1 MPRPRIAR
9 RVHATPPV
17 DYFKPRGIPMRDLDE
32 VTLAV
37 EELEAVRLADVEA
50 LDQEGGAQHMGVSR
64 PTFARV
70 LHSAR
75 GKVAD
80 ALVHGKALRI
90 EGGDFRIVCR
100 RFRCFSCGHEWDEP
114 FGTGRPTSCTG
125 CCGGPVVR
133 MSQQD
138 MENRRRSD

>member
-9 RVHATPPV
+9 RVYATPPV

-37 EELEAVRLADVEA
+37 EELEAIRLADVEA
-50 LDQEGGAQHMGVSR
+50 LDQAAAAKHMGVSR

-75 GKVAD
+75 GKVGD
-80 ALVHGKALRI
+80 VLVHGKALRI
-90 EGGDFRIVCR
+90 EGGHFRLECR

-114 FGTGRPTSCTG
+114 FGTGRPLSCAG
-125 CCGGPVVR
+125 CGGGPVVR
-133 MSQQD
+133 MSLQD
-138 MENRRRSD
+138 TESPRRNE